1 MKKLKTSFALFM
13 CSVLIVSTLSLA
25 FGNTALAKENAPSE
39 DVIMEDGLEEL
50 LSTDSNFVKFMEGI
64 EELPP
69 GIEKQGAE
77 KVASWLTKKT
87 GVEVTTDGEN
97 LLVPSL
103 SDLGIQTPEQSIDSN
118 LITTFGAA
126 DCVIAVGLM
135 IGTVGFPL
143 SKIIKLKK
151 AINFL
156 GGVKKTVDRVYA
168 SYKKY
173 KSWNYRTTDAWK
185 AAVNQSAK
193 GLPTDTLN
201 AFLDFFNIANV
212 INACT

>member
-1 MKKLKTSFALFM
+1 MEKLKTSFSLFM

-25 FGNTALAKENAPSE
+25 FGDTSLAKENAPSE
-39 DVIMEDGLEEL
+39 NAIMKDGLEKL
-50 LSTDSNFVKFMEGI
+50 MSTDGDFVKFMEGI

-87 GVEVTTDGEN
+87 KIEVTTDGEN

-103 SDLGIQTPEQSIDSN
+103 SNLSIQNSEQSIDSN

-126 DCVIAVGLM
+126 DCIIAVGLL

-143 SKIIKLKK
+143 SKITKLKK
-151 AINFL
+151 AIDLL
-156 GGVKKTVDRVYA
+156 GGVKKTVDRIYK

-173 KSWNYRTTDAWK
+173 KGWNYRTKDAWK
-185 AAVNQSAK
+185 AAVNESAK
-193 GLPTDTLN
+193 GLPKDTLD